1 MQLDWAFPVDLREAG
16 AAALEAERL
25 GFTGLWT
32 TETPHDPY
40 LPALAAG
47 LATGRLQVGTGVATA
62 FTRSPMVTAL
72 TAWDLQAA
80 TGGRFLLGL
89 GSQVKAHN
97 ARRYATPVESPGPRL
112 RELVECVRHIWGAF
126 QGMHPLRFDGR
137 FYQLDLLT
145 PMHGPGPIDHPD
157 IPVYLAAVR
166 PHAYRIAGEVADGVH
181 VHTFSTPE
189 YLRQVAL
196 PALHEGLER
205 SGRSRDDVTLAA
217 SLLVA
222 VGGRHETAI
231 RRTIG
236 FYGSTSAYR
245 PVLEVHGLDR
255 LSAELRAAVVG
266 GDMGALAAAVTDDA
280 LETFAVLAPSWEA
293 AIEEIHRRWDG
304 ILDRVSVYALSGSA
318 SQDDAAA
325 IAAAW

>member
-1 MQLDWAFPVDLREAG
+1 MQLDWAFPLDLQTVGPTAS
-16 AAALEAERL
+16 EAERL
-25 GFTGLWT
+25 GYAGLWT

-40 LPALAAG
+40 LPVLAAG
-47 LATGRLQVGTGVATA
+47 LATNRLQVGTGVATA

-80 TGGRFLLGL
+80 TNGRFLLGL

-97 ARRYATPVESPGPRL
+97 ARRYGTPVDAPGPRL
-112 RELVECVRHIWGAF
+112 RELVACLRHIWGAF
-126 QGMHPLRFDGR
+126 AGRHALRFEGR
-137 FYQLDLLT
+137 FYHLDLLT
-145 PMHGPGPIDHPD
+145 PMHSPGPIEHPD

-166 PHAYRIAGEVADGVH
+166 PYAYRIAGEVADGVH

-196 PALHEGLER
+196 PALEEGLAR
-205 SGRSRDDVTLAA
+205 SGRDRRDVTLAA
-217 SLLVA
+217 SLLVG
-222 VGGRHETAI
+222 VGERSEWAI

-245 PVLEVHGLDR
+245 AVLDVHGLGGLADSFR
-255 LSAELRAAVVG
+255 TAVTG
-266 GDMGALAAAVTDDA
+266 GDLDGLAAAVTDEA
-280 LETFAVLAPSWEA
+280 LETFAVIAPTWEDA
-293 AIEEIHRRWDG
+293 ATEVRRRWAG
-304 ILDRVSVYALSGSA
+304 ILDRVSVYALSGTA
-318 SQDDAAA
+318 SRDDAGA